1 MGAVLDAEA
10 EHEAPRVMP
19 IEEVRVLKPGDR
31 IVRWW
36 DRGEDRPPIVLTV
49 VTVNQKTVTVENSR
63 GNRWRVFGSTSS
75 AARSASRSHAFS

>member
-63 GNRWRVFGSTSS
+63 GNRWRVPLDELGGQVGEPE
-75 AARSASRSHAFS
+75 HAFS